1 MRRRT
6 PSEQAV
12 HRAEW
17 PLGLVTLGMNQR
29 GHGDYGSEKQKNAS
43 VAEAHRTRR

>member
-6 PSEQAV
+6 PSEQAA
-12 HRAEW
+12 HRAES

-29 GHGDYGSEKQKNAS
+29 GHGDCGGEKQKNAS
-43 VAEAHRTRR
+43 AAEAQMTRR